1 VDNLTHSII
10 GLIAG
15 ESAAAIEAPGR
26 ERMHGLGADMRRRL
40 YAGIGIVGGNLPD
53 IDLLVSSGGL
63 GRDKLGYLLNHRG
76 YTHTLVGCALLAF
89 VLYAAVEGIL
99 RWRAI
104 RIAVRERVALAV
116 VCACAVLLHLAMD
129 AMNSYGVHPFWPFD
143 DGWRYGDRLF
153 IVEPSFW
160 VAAAPLW
167 FVMRGRAGRAF
178 IAVSVVGAFALSVF
192 SGMVLAASIALLAVA
207 LPALLLTAARLS
219 PRWAVLLS
227 ATACVAITVCFAFA
241 GGRAERAAEAAAA
254 SAPGSGALLDA
265 VLTPA
270 PANPLCWD
278 LLLLQA
284 GDLHYTVRHA
294 QLSLAPAL
302 LPPDRCPRVS
312 GAASITMP
320 LAAGTP
326 RVVPGVQWRGEY
338 VMARSALGAV
348 VANHCEAAAFLQFA
362 RAPFLVHR
370 HDGWV
375 IGDARYDR
383 EPGLGFAELLLGEVP
398 LQGEAGPR
406 GACPAVVPWERPRA
420 DLLPP

>member
-1 VDNLTHSII
+1 MDNLTHSII

-15 ESAAAIEAPGR
+15 ESAAGAGAPAG
-26 ERMHGLGADMRRRL
+26 EGVHGLGADARRRL
-40 YAGIGIVGGNLPD
+40 YACIGVVGGNLPD

-63 GRDKLGYLLNHRG
+63 SRDKLGYLLNHRG
-76 YTHTLVGCALLAF
+76 YTHTLAGCALLALLLYGVVEW
-89 VLYAAVEGIL
+89 VL
-99 RWRAI
+99 RRRAI
-104 RIAVRERVALAV
+104 RLSLRERVVMGAF
-116 VCACAVLLHLAMD
+116 CAGAVLLHLGMD
-129 AMNSYGVHPFWPFD
+129 AMNSYGVHPFLPFD
-143 DGWRYGDRLF
+143 DAWRYGDRLF
-153 IVEPSFW
+153 IVEPSYW
-160 VAAAPLW
+160 VALAPLW

-178 IAVSVVGAFALSVF
+178 IALSIAGALALSLL
-192 SGMVLAASIALLAVA
+192 SGMVLAPSVALLAAAV
-207 LPALLLTAARLS
+207 PALWLAAAGMPPRHTAI
-219 PRWAVLLS
+219 LS
-227 ATACVAITVCFAFA
+227 AAACVAITVSFAFA
-241 GGRAERAAEAAAA
+241 GARAERVARAAAA
-254 SAPGSGALLDA
+254 SASATEAMLDA

-284 GDLHYTVRHA
+284 DAKHYTVRHA

-320 LAAGTP
+320 LAGVAP
-326 RVVPGVQWRGEY
+326 RAAPGVQWRGEY
-338 VMARSALGAV
+338 VMARSELGAV

-370 HDGWV
+370 RDGWV

-398 LQGEAGPR
+398 VQGEARPR
-406 GACPAVVPWERPRA
+406 GACPASVPWERPRA